1 MKERRRARTTDGLK
15 RAAGLGDTLALKRAR
30 PVNYGVAMEFWTAFM
45 NALGG
50 HK

>member
-1 MKERRRARTTDGLK
+1 VRATDGLK

-30 PVNYGVAMEFWTAFM
+30 PRQSALEFWTAFM